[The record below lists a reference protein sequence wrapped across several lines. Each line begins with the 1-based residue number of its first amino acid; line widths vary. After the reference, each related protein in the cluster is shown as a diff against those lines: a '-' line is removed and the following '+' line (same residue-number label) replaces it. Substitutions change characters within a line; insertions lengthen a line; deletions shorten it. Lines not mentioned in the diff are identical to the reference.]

1 MDVSKTLA
9 SILFITIL
17 AMPAVGNSTE
27 CATSKCY
34 IDAYKSIEPSELPVL
49 TRVNEIYRKLTRTI
63 GSQQASRS
71 KLLVIDSDG
80 YPWAVALS
88 DNSVVITKGAIER
101 MYRENDLELG
111 DARTA
116 FVLGHELSHLGT
128 EDLFHHRAFI
138 SNRQFQRSN
147 RLWPQPRPDEELRA
161 DLRGY
166 TFATIAGYRT
176 DRLIGSGSDFF
187 RQWLVQFGDAG
198 GDNGSHPDNETRR
211 QFLQRGFET
220 ILQDVPYY
228 RFAVALAHFGHYE
241 DAQQLLEDY
250 LNRVQT
256 MEAYSNL
263 GYVHLQRARQ
273 KMPVEMAYKY
283 WIPTLL
289 EPSSGLELTRER
301 SLFEQELPQQ
311 AMDQLLKAEQRLK
324 HAINMD
330 EQQLTSY
337 INLAAV
343 YLYMPDKIHR
353 AYAAIEDARRTRSG
367 KIPAV
372 RSQLESI
379 YQLIRVQ
386 DDLDNGDRWANAR
399 DTMAK
404 LASKN
409 PVADNLLFNFARM
422 LDNRGRDDTATQ
434 YWQQLHDRLST
445 LPQAYQSQVCF
456 RLQRDD
462 NCTTQQKVNPPW
474 IKAEIL
480 NDPEMQSAMQQIQ
493 ERDIRYPEVKSYL
506 KQHWNANSPPPK
518 TLPGLHARVFIN
530 EAGDSL
536 LALDNHIEMM
546 IVRNVSPEFR
556 DLNTLQ
562 KNFGTPQ
569 VSLPVPGGQL
579 LSFDSGWSALV
590 QNQKVVEIWIAELSH
605 SR

>member
-1 MDVSKTLA
+1 MRTSKTLA
-9 SILFITIL
+9 SVLFATIL
-17 AMPAVGNSTE
+17 TVPTVSHSTE
-27 CATSKCY
+27 CSTSKCY
-34 IDAYKSIEPSELPVL
+34 IDAYKSIASSELPVL
-49 TRVNEIYRKLTRTI
+49 ARVNEIYRKLTRTI

-88 DNSVVITKGAIER
+88 DNSVVLTKGAIER

-111 DARTA
+111 DARMA
-116 FVLGHELSHLGT
+116 FVLGHELSHLAT
-128 EDLFHHRAFI
+128 EDLFHHRAFV
-138 SNRQFQRSN
+138 SNK
-147 RLWPQPRPDEELRA
+147 RLRKNLWSQPRPEEELRA
-161 DLRGY
+161 D
-166 TFATIAGYRT
+166 
-176 DRLIGSGSDFF
+176 IGNGSDFF
-187 RQWLVQFGDAG
+187 RQWLVQFGDA
-198 GDNGSHPDNETRR
+198 DSNNGSHPDNETRR
-211 QFLQRGFET
+211 QFLLRGFET

-241 DAQQLLEDY
+241 DAQQLLQDY

-256 MEAYSNL
+256 VEAYSNL

-311 AMDQLLKAEQRLK
+311 AMDHLLKAEQRLK

-353 AYAAIEDARRTRSG
+353 AYAAIEDARQTRTG
-367 KIPAV
+367 KIPSV
-372 RSQLESI
+372 RHQLESI

-386 DDLDNGDRWANAR
+386 DDADNGDRWSNAR
-399 DTMAK
+399 DKMEE
-404 LASKN
+404 LASKH
-409 PVADNLLFNFARM
+409 PVPDNLLFNFARM

-434 YWQQLHDRLST
+434 YWQQLHDRLAT
-445 LPQAYQSQVCF
+445 LPPTYQTQVCF
-456 RLQRDD
+456 RLQRDN
-462 NCTTQQKVNPPW
+462 NCTTRENINPPW
-474 IKAEIL
+474 ITDEIL
-480 NDPEMQSAMQQIQ
+480 NNSDMQSVLQNIQ
-493 ERDIRYPEVKSYL
+493 ERDIRYPEVKNYL
-506 KQHWNANSPPPK
+506 KQYWNIKSPPPK
-518 TLPGLHARVFIN
+518 TLPGLQAQVFIN
-530 EAGDSL
+530 DEGNSL

-546 IVRNVSPEFR
+546 IVRNVPPEFR
-556 DLNTLQ
+556 DLTALQ

-590 QNQKVVEIWIAELSH
+590 QNRKVVEIWIAELAH
-605 SR
+605 RG